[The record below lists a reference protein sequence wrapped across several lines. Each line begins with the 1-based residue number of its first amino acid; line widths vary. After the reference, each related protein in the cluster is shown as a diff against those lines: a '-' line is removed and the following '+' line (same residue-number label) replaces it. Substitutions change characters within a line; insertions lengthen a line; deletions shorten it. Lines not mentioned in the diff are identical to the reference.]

1 MKLFMISNIQILSL
15 TSL

>member
-15 TSL
+15 ASL